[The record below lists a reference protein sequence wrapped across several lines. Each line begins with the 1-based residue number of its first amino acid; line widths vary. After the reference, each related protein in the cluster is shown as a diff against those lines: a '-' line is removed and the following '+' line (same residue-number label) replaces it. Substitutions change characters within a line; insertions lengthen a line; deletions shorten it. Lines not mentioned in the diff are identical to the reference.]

1 MQVARRTRRDW
12 CRKELGRKLFV
23 LAPIIVVV
31 SFWWSMTNTTT
42 SHHHHDDGIN
52 NIQVGK
58 HSLIAKK
65 GAAAVVTNSELME
78 RPKVI
83 YARVDDGAD
92 KLIVRYKAVEQAK
105 NGSQHSI
112 SILRWAQLMA
122 HEDVN
127 YAQELA
133 LNLTSILKVRKI

>member
-1 MQVARRTRRDW
+1 
-12 CRKELGRKLFV
+12 
-23 LAPIIVVV
+23 
-31 SFWWSMTNTTT
+31 
-42 SHHHHDDGIN
+42 
-52 NIQVGK
+52 
-58 HSLIAKK
+58 
-65 GAAAVVTNSELME
+65 ME

-122 HEDVN
+122 HEDVK

-133 LNLTSILKVRKI
+133 LNLTGILKVRKIWDVCTIYFWRKSPFGCWNNGFKNSYLFLIMVSS